1 VEYGATDSGTLAPV
15 DKPVAIDGRQ
25 TIAVM
30 HVEGDLFFGAAEL
43 FRDQMRRICEDKG
56 LRIIILKLRNA
67 HHLDATSILALE
79 ELIRYMRENDRTLLV
94 SEAGAETMRIFDR
107 SGLAELVGRENIFA
121 DDLHNPTMPTAR
133 ALRRAREIMQTKDAR
148 ISIVLG
154 VQKRADEVRGGSA

>member
-1 VEYGATDSGTLAPV
+1 LGGGLGGELAPISHPETQPEGV
-15 DKPVAIDGRQ
+15 Q
-25 TIAVM
+25 TIVVM

-56 LRIIILKLRNA
+56 LKIIILKLRNA

-94 SEAGAETMRIFDR
+94 SEARAETLHIFER
-107 SGLAELVGRENIFA
+107 SGLMELVGRENIFP
-121 DDLHNPTMPTAR
+121 DDLRNSTLPTAK
-133 ALRRAREIMQTKDAR
+133 ALRRAREIMKTKDAH

-154 VQKRADEVRGGSA
+154 VQKRLAKDEGRGA